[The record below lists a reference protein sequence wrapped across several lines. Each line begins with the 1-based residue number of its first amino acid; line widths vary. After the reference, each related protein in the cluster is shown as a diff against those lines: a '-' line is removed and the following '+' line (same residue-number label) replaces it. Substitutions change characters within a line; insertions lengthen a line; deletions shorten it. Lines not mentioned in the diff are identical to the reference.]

1 MISNNIP
8 VQSSN
13 ISPQFTHQKT
23 SHRQFPFS
31 LGHQQR
37 GRGGRT
43 NYQPNGGEGQ
53 GRQAIHFAASEAIG
67 TQPGEDEPVIHQW
80 GLNRFLWLYVYIYI
94 HMCVYIISYVYV
106 CIFIYSM
113 IVYWDE
119 SKPIMTM
126 LGGIHIHL
134 ISYFRVGP
142 GVLTAIWVW

>member
-1 MISNNIP
+1 MISRPRLPTNMGIQCIAGSGDKSFHMISNNIP

-13 ISPQFTHQKT
+13 ISPQFTHQKTKIERSDFFRGT

-67 TQPGEDEPVIHQW
+67 TQPGEDEPVIHQL
-80 GLNRFLWLYVYIYI
+80 GLNRFLCLYV
-94 HMCVYIISYVYV
+94 
-106 CIFIYSM
+106 
-113 IVYWDE
+113 
-119 SKPIMTM
+119 
-126 LGGIHIHL
+126 
-134 ISYFRVGP
+134 
-142 GVLTAIWVW
+142 